1 VAFNV
6 IDEFT
11 RECLAVE
18 VDRSIDA
25 DGVVAVLDRLALE
38 RGCPPA
44 CVRMDSGPELA
55 GYAIADGCCFTGTDS
70 VFIDPRLAMA
80 ERWDRVVQPP
90 PPRRAG
96 EPGAVRLAARSPRD
110 HRGLARRLRTRA
122 GRGDH
127 PPVVGVSRV

>member
-1 VAFNV
+1 VTFNV

-55 GYAIADGCCFTGTDS
+55 GQCFLEVVDHHVECGDDCLDI
-70 VFIDPRLAMA
+70 VRDRRRRMA
-80 ERWDRVVQPP
+80 G
-90 PPRRAG
+90 AS
-96 EPGAVRLAARSPRD
+96 PG
-110 HRGLARRLRTRA
+110 
-122 GRGDH
+122 
-127 PPVVGVSRV
+127 